1 MSGAFLGPAFSN
13 KDIEN
18 LIRKNDLRAQYY
30 PDEELFAIVAKLLPE
45 GRIIGWFQGRMEFVP
60 RALGNRS
67 IIADPQNTDMQK
79 KLNMEIKFRE
89 SFRPFA
95 PAVLEEDASEYF
107 NMNAPS
113 PYMLLTAPVTDKY
126 RLSLPDDYE
135 QLDYSRKLYTHRSR
149 LQAITHVD
157 FSARVQTVSTQ
168 TNPRFHALIKAFKSV
183 TGCGLVVNTSF
194 NVRNEPIV
202 CSPDDAYRCFI
213 NTGMDYLVLEN
224 YVFAKNQ

>member
-1 MSGAFLGPAFSN
+1 
-13 KDIEN
+13 
-18 LIRKNDLRAQYY
+18 
-30 PDEELFAIVAKLLPE
+30 
-45 GRIIGWFQGRMEFVP
+45 
-60 RALGNRS
+60 
-67 IIADPQNTDMQK
+67 
-79 KLNMEIKFRE
+79 MEIKFRE

-107 NMNAPS
+107 EMDAPS
-113 PYMLLTAPVTDKY
+113 PYMLLTAPVAGKY

-135 QLDYSRKLYTHRSR
+135 HLDYSEKLYTDRSH

-157 FSARVQTVSTQ
+157 YSARIQTVSAH
-168 TNPRFHALIKAFKSV
+168 TNPKFHALISAFKLL

-213 NTGMDYLVLEN
+213 NTGMDYLVMEN
-224 YVFAKNQ
+224 FLFCKR